1 MKLEFLKNKNIFISG
16 GTGSFGKKMV
26 SFLLEKANINK
37 IIIYSRD
44 EQKQYQ
50 LKRFY
55 NSKKLRFLLGDV
67 RDKERL
73 DFAMQDVDIV
83 IHAAALKHVDMA
95 EYNPFEYIKTNIIGA
110 ENIISCALN
119 NKVSKVIALSTDKAS
134 SPANLYGATKLL
146 SDKLFVAA
154 NNWKGKKF
162 FNTKLSVVRYGNVM
176 GSRGSVV
183 PLFLKQ
189 KKEKFFTVTDPSMTR
204 FNITLKEGVEFV
216 IFAIQDMLGGEIF
229 IPKLKSYTLKNLI
242 EAISPKAKIKYI
254 GLRPGEKK
262 HEEMISVNDSFNT
275 VEFKKHYVIVPN
287 SENYVLTL
295 KKYIKIKK
303 NLKKVK
309 DDFVY
314 NSNTNPN
321 FISPKEINKIIK
333 DSIKDIEY

>member
-26 SFLLEKANINK
+26 SFLLEKTDINK

-44 EQKQYQ
+44 EQKQYK
-50 LKRFY
+50 LKRLY

-73 DFAMQDVDIV
+73 NFAMQDVDIV

-162 FNTKLSVVRYGNVM
+162 SNTKLSVVRYGNVM

-189 KKEKFFTVTDPSMTR
+189 KKEKFFTVTDSSMTR

-229 IPKLKSYTLKNLI
+229 IPKLKSYSLKNLI
-242 EAISPKAKIKYI
+242 TAISPKAKIKYI

-287 SENYVLTL
+287 SENYALTL
-295 KKYIKIKK
+295 EKYMKIKK
-303 NLKKVK
+303 GLKKVK
-309 DDFVY
+309 DDFAY
-314 NSNTNPN
+314 NSNTNPD
-321 FISPKEINKIIK
+321 FINSKEISNIIK
-333 DSIKDIEY
+333 NSIKDIEY

>member
-26 SFLLEKANINK
+26 SFLLEKADINK

-73 DFAMQDVDIV
+73 NFAMQDVDIV

-229 IPKLKSYTLKNLI
+229 IPKLKSYT
-242 EAISPKAKIKYI
+242 
-254 GLRPGEKK
+254 
-262 HEEMISVNDSFNT
+262 
-275 VEFKKHYVIVPN
+275 FKKFN
-287 SENYVLTL
+287 
-295 KKYIKIKK
+295 
-303 NLKKVK
+303 
-309 DDFVY
+309 
-314 NSNTNPN
+314 
-321 FISPKEINKIIK
+321 
-333 DSIKDIEY
+333 